1 MDQRRLS
8 LADVV
13 DALIRRPP
21 APRPGLVPDS
31 TRESAVVA
39 VLYEDAGEPHVVLTR
54 RSPRMRQ
61 HAHEISFPGGRR
73 DPDDESLWHT
83 AVREATE
90 EIALDPGVIE
100 HVGALDSFVTG
111 GSQSLVHPYVAI
123 AHKRPRVHVASPDE
137 VESVRHIALSE
148 LLLDEVWREEI
159 WPFQDG
165 LGDRPVTFFEVMG
178 DTIWGATG
186 SMIRQLLSIATRTG
200 DDAAPRSEGS
210 PA

>member
-1 MDQRRLS
+1 M
-8 LADVV
+8 
-13 DALIRRPP
+13 
-21 APRPGLVPDS
+21 
-31 TRESAVVA
+31 
-39 VLYEDAGEPHVVLTR
+39 LYEEDGEPHVVVTR

-100 HVGALDSFVTG
+100 RVGALDSFITG
-111 GSQSLVHPYVAI
+111 GSRSLVHPYVAI
-123 AHKRPRVHVASPDE
+123 AHERPRVHVASPDE

-159 WPFQDG
+159 WPFPDG

-186 SMIRQLLSIATRTG
+186 SMIRQLLSIATRT
-200 DDAAPRSEGS
+200 EN
-210 PA
+210 